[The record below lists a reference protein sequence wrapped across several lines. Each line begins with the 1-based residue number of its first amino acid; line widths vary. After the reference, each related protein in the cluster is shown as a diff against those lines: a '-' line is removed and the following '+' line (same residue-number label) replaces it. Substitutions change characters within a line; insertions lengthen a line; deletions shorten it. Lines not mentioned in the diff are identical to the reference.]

1 MREVL
6 EALKQVLKKDIKKLV
21 DKGDVTP
28 AEVETLT
35 KALCLYDMVEERL
48 MLENGYAGFSND
60 YSQRYYRDGGSYEGM
75 PDPYSYDGNS
85 YRRGRSQTTG
95 RYMSRDYNGGRSGHS
110 INDRMIAKLE
120 EMVDQAP
127 NDYER
132 QQILRQIE
140 KMRNGEM

>member
-1 MREVL
+1 MQEIL
-6 EALKQVLKKDIKKLV
+6 EELKQVLKKDIKKVV

-28 AEVETLT
+28 TEVETLT

-60 YSQRYYRDGGSYEGM
+60 YSQRYYRDGGSYEMM

-95 RYMSRDYNGGRSGHS
+95 RYMSRGQNGGRSGHS